1 MFIRFMLCFSVFALF
16 TSIVQ
21 AGSKDDPIV
30 VGVEI
35 DRLEIRDP
43 GGDDGSYLE
52 GEASI
57 GRDAYEFIVK
67 AEIEREHGLTD
78 ESEIQVLY
86 SVPISTYWDMYAGIR
101 KDFKPDPSRTWGVL
115 AIDGLAPGFIEV
127 DASVF
132 LGESGRTALR
142 IEAEHEIALT
152 DYWTLIPEI
161 EVYVSG
167 QSDEVME
174 VGSGLSEIE
183 ASLLLS
189 YERHPKFV
197 PYIGVNWT
205 KVYGESADY
214 AEEEGEDDSETVFV
228 VGASAAF

>member
-43 GGDDGSYLE
+43 GSDDGLYLE

-101 KDFKPDPSRTWGVL
+101 KDFKPDPSRAWGVL

-152 DYWTLIPEI
+152 DYWTLTPEI

-167 QSDEVME
+167 QNDEVME
-174 VGSGLSEIE
+174 MGSGLSEIE

-189 YERHPKFV
+189 YEKHPKFV

-228 VGASAAF
+228 VGVSAAF

>member
-43 GGDDGSYLE
+43 GSDDGLYLE

-101 KDFKPDPSRTWGVL
+101 KDFKPDPSRAWGVL

-152 DYWTLIPEI
+152 DYWTLTPEI

-167 QSDEVME
+167 QNDEVME

-189 YERHPKFV
+189 YEKHPKFV

-228 VGASAAF
+228 VGVSAAF